1 MLSLYADL
9 IWQTQNDAGRAH
21 TYFDQA
27 VKSDPDDC
35 YVLASYARFLWD
47 AENEEEEVS
56 EGSRQFEIQNG
67 NSAATQNYFGAPSHR
82 PPLTAAS

>member
-1 MLSLYADL
+1 M
-9 IWQTQNDAGRAH
+9 
-21 TYFDQA
+21 
-27 VKSDPDDC
+27 
-35 YVLASYARFLWD
+35 LASYARFLWD
-47 AENEEEEVS
+47 AEEEDENEEEEVS